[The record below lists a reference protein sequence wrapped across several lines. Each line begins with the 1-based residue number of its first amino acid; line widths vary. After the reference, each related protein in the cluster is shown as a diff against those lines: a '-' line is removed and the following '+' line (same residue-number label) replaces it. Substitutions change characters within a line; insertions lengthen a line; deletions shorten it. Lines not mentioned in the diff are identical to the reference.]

1 MADIDIGT
9 DFVILANVALTDA
22 YVSITTTRP
31 FVSAL
36 MQEKDLKNVTI
47 RKSSTLTDE
56 FNTNGSPIKITA
68 KMIPASG
75 VTNTILQAKMSNT
88 GETGT
93 LQIILNLI

>member
-1 MADIDIGT
+1 MSEIDIGT
-9 DFVILANVALTDA
+9 DYVILANVALTDS
-22 YVSITTTRP
+22 YTSITTTRP

-36 MQEKDLKNVTI
+36 LQEKDLKNLTV
-47 RKSSTLTDE
+47 RKSSSLTDE

-75 VTNTILQAKMSNT
+75 VTNTICQVKMSNA

-93 LQIILNLI
+93 LQVILNLT